1 MVLPSPGKEL
11 VLAQWKPFLHV
22 LRTAFSHQLTMETTA
37 NQRAKD
43 GSAAAAKRSC
53 CTCYTIYWTDIHTTR
68 ACTALL
74 FQLGVKMIAARNHT
88 MSDALSA
95 AAAVHLSGDYSLA
108 NKKFNSKKSYSKP
121 QKRFFP
127 YHRAYWLR
135 YCCIY
140 KSVLATFGYWR
151 CDAQIPV
158 FTIFSMLLVWWNSVD
173 AQTSTIIIISSSQ
186 VYSKWFTKKSVSIL
200 AQREN
205 WVKLTFSFCF
215 VNFHFHFQFRRLS
228 LASDALLRDF

>member
-1 MVLPSPGKEL
+1 MSVYLVFVNWFAELLEKLLSYWAIFFLSMVLPSPGKEL

-43 GSAAAAKRSC
+43 GSAAAAAKRSC

-135 YCCIY
+135 YCCCIY

-158 FTIFSMLLVWWNSVD
+158 FTTFSMLLVWWNSVD

-186 VYSKWFTKKSVSIL
+186 VYSKWFTKN
-200 AQREN
+200 QYP
-205 WVKLTFSFCF
+205 F
-215 VNFHFHFQFRRLS
+215 
-228 LASDALLRDF
+228 